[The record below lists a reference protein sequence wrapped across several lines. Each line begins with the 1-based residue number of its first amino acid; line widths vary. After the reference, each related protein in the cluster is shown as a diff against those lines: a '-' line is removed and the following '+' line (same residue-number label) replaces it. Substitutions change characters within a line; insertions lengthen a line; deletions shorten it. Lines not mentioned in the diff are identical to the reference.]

1 MTIRSLIERFFAS
14 KPLAVPGDGVQH
26 QAPGEAPI
34 PKTRRRLF
42 TKYVGLFVAV
52 VSVALLSNGIFDVF
66 FYYQEHKA
74 SLIRIQREQAQA
86 AAAKIGQFI
95 KEIESQLGW
104 TTQLPWSAGSIE
116 QRRFDALRLLRQV
129 PAITEL
135 AQLDAG
141 GKERLRVSRLAMDVV
156 SSGTDFSNDPKFTE
170 AVARK
175 VYYGPV
181 YFRRE
186 SEPYMTLAIAG
197 TRRDAG
203 VSVAEVNLKLIWDVV
218 SQIKVGE
225 HGHAYVVD
233 AQGRLIAHP
242 DISLVL
248 RNTDMSRLAQVRAAR
263 SGAGDS
269 PPETVQEADNIEGRK
284 VLTAYAPVVPLG
296 WLVFV
301 ELPADEAYAPLY
313 AALQRLALVL
323 LAALGFA
330 VLAGM
335 FLAGRMVGPIQA
347 LRAGAARIGKGDLS
361 QQIAIKTGD
370 ELEALANQ
378 FNDMAGR
385 LQESYA
391 GLEQKVE
398 LRTHEVQT
406 RSRELAQSVQ
416 ELRALGEVTQA
427 VTSTLDLE
435 TVLSTIVAKAV
446 QLSGTEAGSIYV
458 SDPTTHEFHQRAT
471 HGMSE
476 ALIAELNR
484 QGVGLG
490 EKTIADAAAQRTPV
504 QVADLKEMPPSPLM
518 NILLRAGYRALLVV
532 PLLGPE
538 GIIGVLVVRRKE
550 PGEFPRHVIDVLQTF
565 AAQSVLAIQNANLFA
580 EVEEKSRQLEMASQ
594 HKSQFLS
601 NMSHELRTPLNA
613 IIGLTEMM
621 YTNPARFGTEKATEP
636 LRRVNR
642 AGNHLLGLI
651 NQVLDLSKIEAGKL
665 ELSPESVNL
674 ASLIDEVIGTARQLA
689 EQNKNRLVV
698 ESQENL
704 GSLTVD
710 PMRLRQ
716 ILLNLL
722 SNACKFT
729 KQGEV
734 MLRARKVVDGR
745 NWIEIAVA
753 DTGIGMTA
761 EQQAKL
767 FEEFTQADTS
777 TARQYGGTGLGLAI
791 TRKLARMMGGDVTVT
806 SQPGKGSVFT
816 VRLPG
821 SAEPLANK
829 STDADGNPPSTDCV
843 LVIDDD
849 ATARE
854 LISDHLKAEGFSVV
868 TAVGGLEGLKFAKEL
883 RPTAITLDVMMPDLD
898 GWSVLAALRQDPELS
913 EIPVIMITIVD
924 EHRRG
929 IALGAAGYLTKPI
942 DRERL
947 HRLIRRFRASAR
959 PTRVLLIED
968 DAVQRERMLGWLEPP
983 QWIVREAANGREALN
998 LLQEAKPDVILLD
1011 LMMPEMDGFAVVA
1024 ALQKE
1029 AGWRDI
1035 PVIVITSLD
1044 LDAKDRERLNSGVQ
1058 SVLVKEKFRP
1068 EDLVE
1073 RIRRLVHSKPARAN
1087 RMEAAS

>member
-1 MTIRSLIERFFAS
+1 M
-14 KPLAVPGDGVQH
+14 
-26 QAPGEAPI
+26 
-34 PKTRRRLF
+34 
-42 TKYVGLFVAV
+42 
-52 VSVALLSNGIFDVF
+52 
-66 FYYQEHKA
+66 
-74 SLIRIQREQAQA
+74 
-86 AAAKIGQFI
+86 
-95 KEIESQLGW
+95 
-104 TTQLPWSAGSIE
+104 PWSAGSIE

-156 SSGTDFSNDPKFTE
+156 ASGTDFSNDPKFTE

-471 HGMSE
+471 QGMSE
-476 ALIAELNR
+476 ELIAELNR

-550 PGEFPRHVIDVLQTF
+550 PGEFPKHVIDVLQTF

-722 SNACKFT
+722 SNASKFT

-898 GWSVLAALRQDPELS
+898 GWSVLAALRQDPELA
-913 EIPVIMITIVD
+913 EIPVIMVTIVD

-947 HRLIRRFRASAR
+947 HQLIRRFRASAR

-998 LLQEAKPDVILLD
+998 LLHEAKPDVILLD

-1068 EDLVE
+1068 EELVE